1 LVAPFFKDESRN
13 MGMNLPVLVLLASL
27 FLGPALFPEKIGW
40 ITSFVPLAV
49 FYYLVIL
56 GQKEGSKLLRNGVLL
71 AAVGA
76 LLLGSLPGLIFSLAM
91 IPPGAAFFYYA
102 VSRKNSPVKAGFSGA
117 LLLAVAWL
125 LFWSVMGIIH
135 QTNPYNTLLAELDK
149 SLSQGLT
156 LYEKSA
162 ELAPD
167 TLARLK
173 NAVTLLREYVPKIM
187 PGILISAILT
197 ISWLNLVLGNWLLKK
212 NNRDLTPWP
221 DYINWKLPEP
231 LVWLV
236 IAAGITVFFLP
247 APMKT
252 IGLNV
257 LLVSVTVYF
266 FQGLAIVTSLLN
278 RWSVPMLIRILIYAL
293 IFIQTYGII
302 LLSFLGLADVWADF
316 RKLDNAE
323 TPTNNSM

>member
-1 LVAPFFKDESRN
+1 MRGK
-13 MGMNLPVLVLLASL
+13 LPVLVLLASL
-27 FLGPALFPEKIGW
+27 FLCPALFPEKIGW
-40 ITSFVPLAV
+40 MTTFVPLAV
-49 FYYLVIL
+49 FYYLVLL
-56 GQKEGSKLLRNGVLL
+56 GQKEGANLIRNGVLL

-91 IPPGAAFFYYA
+91 IPPGAAFFYA
-102 VSRKNSPVKAGFSGA
+102 VARKNSPVKAGFSGA
-117 LLLAVAWL
+117 LLLAAAWL
-125 LFWSVMGIIH
+125 LFWSVLGMIH
-135 QTNPYNTLLAELDK
+135 QTNPYSTLLAELDK

-162 ELAPD
+162 KLAPD
-167 TLARLK
+167 TLERLRS
-173 NAVTLLREYVPKIM
+173 AVTLLRGYVPKIM
-187 PGILISAILT
+187 PGILISAVLT
-197 ISWLNLVLGNWLLKK
+197 ISWMNLVLGNWLLKK
-212 NNRDLTPWP
+212 NSRELTPWP
-221 DYINWKLPEP
+221 DYIFWKLPEP

-236 IAAGITVFFLP
+236 IAAGFTVFILP

-252 IGLNV
+252 IGLNI

-266 FQGLAIVTSLLN
+266 FQGLAIVASLFN

-316 RKLDNAE
+316 RKLDNAG
-323 TPTNNSM
+323 TPPNNPM